1 MSVMG
6 ATGETSCSW
15 RRPPLGKLKWSKLDA
30 MTIQTDRVQEIFQ
43 DARFLQAAAVER
55 LDQGDIR
62 DAAEKAWG
70 ATKRATDALILA
82 RNGEEPELTGQ
93 TSDGLLHLDADDNEV
108 RRVRLLARY
117 FTRQGHL
124 HGRCFYNGHCNPL
137 EETERRIRETADYI
151 EDAQRLAG
159 IA

>member
-1 MSVMG
+1 MCG
-6 ATGETSCSW
+6 
-15 RRPPLGKLKWSKLDA
+15 KLDA
-30 MTIQTDRVQEIFQ
+30 MTIQTDRVHEIFQ
-43 DARFLQAAAVER
+43 DARFLQAAAIER
-55 LDQGDIR
+55 LDHGDIR

-124 HGRCFYNGHCNPL
+124 HGRCFYNSRCNPL